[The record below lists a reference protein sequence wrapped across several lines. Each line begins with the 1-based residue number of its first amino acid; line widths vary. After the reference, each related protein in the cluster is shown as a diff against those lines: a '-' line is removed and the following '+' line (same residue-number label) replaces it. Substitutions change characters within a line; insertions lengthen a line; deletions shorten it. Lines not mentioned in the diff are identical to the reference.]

1 MEQSNEVLSDTAVM
15 RTAVV
20 PQPSLEV
27 RLAVMEERLNTVRK
41 DVKEL
46 DNRLTESVARIEHM
60 IDGLK
65 NRPNSVQEFLEENWK
80 AIVLVVMGVLGANA
94 TIVETLAKA
103 FFGS

>member
-1 MEQSNEVLSDTAVM
+1 MERSNEVLSG
-15 RTAVV
+15 TAVV
-20 PQPSLEV
+20 SQPSLEV

-46 DNRLTESVARIEHM
+46 DNRLTESVSRIEHM

-80 AIVLVVMGVLGANA
+80 AIVLVVMGILGANA

-103 FFGS
+103 FFGN

>member
-1 MEQSNEVLSDTAVM
+1 MEQSNEVLSSTSI
-15 RTAVV
+15 V

-27 RLAVMEERLNTVRK
+27 RLAVMEERLNTVRN
-41 DVKEL
+41 DVREL
-46 DNRLTESVARIEHM
+46 DNRLTESVSRIEHM

-80 AIVLVVMGVLGANA
+80 AIVLVVMGIMGANA
-94 TIVETLAKA
+94 TIVESLAKA

>member
-1 MEQSNEVLSDTAVM
+1 MEQSNEVLSG
-15 RTAVV
+15 TAVV

-46 DNRLTESVARIEHM
+46 DNRLTDSVSRIEHM

-80 AIVLVVMGVLGANA
+80 AIVLVGMGILGANA

>member
-1 MEQSNEVLSDTAVM
+1 MEQSNEVLSG
-15 RTAVV
+15 TAVV

-27 RLAVMEERLNTVRK
+27 RLAVMEERLNTVRN
-41 DVKEL
+41 DVREL
-46 DNRLTESVARIEHM
+46 DNRLTESVSRIEHM

-80 AIVLVVMGVLGANA
+80 AIVLVVMGIMGANA
-94 TIVETLAKA
+94 TIVESLAKA

>member
-1 MEQSNEVLSDTAVM
+1 MEQSNEVLSG
-15 RTAVV
+15 TAVV

-27 RLAVMEERLNTVRK
+27 RLAVMEERLSTVRK

-46 DNRLTESVARIEHM
+46 DNRLTESVSRIEHM

-80 AIVLVVMGVLGANA
+80 AIVLVVMGIMGANA
-94 TIVETLAKA
+94 TIVETLSKA
-103 FFGS
+103 FFGG

>member
-1 MEQSNEVLSDTAVM
+1 MEQSNEVLPG
-15 RTAVV
+15 TAVV

-46 DNRLTESVARIEHM
+46 DNRLTESVSRIEHM

-80 AIVLVVMGVLGANA
+80 AIVSVVMGILGANA

-103 FFGS
+103 FFGN

>member
-1 MEQSNEVLSDTAVM
+1 MEQSNEVLSG
-15 RTAVV
+15 TAVV
-20 PQPSLEV
+20 AQPSLEV
-27 RLAVMEERLNTVRK
+27 RLAVMEERLNTVRN
-41 DVKEL
+41 DVREL
-46 DNRLTESVARIEHM
+46 DNRLTESVSRIEHM

-80 AIVLVVMGVLGANA
+80 AIVLVVMGIMGANA

>member
-1 MEQSNEVLSDTAVM
+1 MEQSNEVLSG
-15 RTAVV
+15 TAVV
-20 PQPSLEV
+20 TQPSLEV

-46 DNRLTESVARIEHM
+46 DNRLTESVSRIEHM

-80 AIVLVVMGVLGANA
+80 AIVLVVMGIMGANA

>member
-1 MEQSNEVLSDTAVM
+1 MEQSNEVLSG
-15 RTAVV
+15 TAVV

-27 RLAVMEERLNTVRK
+27 RLAVMEERLNTVRN

-46 DNRLTESVARIEHM
+46 DNRLTESVSRIEHM

-80 AIVLVVMGVLGANA
+80 AIVLVVMGIMGANA
-94 TIVETLAKA
+94 TIVESLAKA

>member
-1 MEQSNEVLSDTAVM
+1 MEQSNEVLSG
-15 RTAVV
+15 TAVV
-20 PQPSLEV
+20 TQPSLEV
-27 RLAVMEERLNTVRK
+27 RLAVMEERLNTVRN
-41 DVKEL
+41 DVREL
-46 DNRLTESVARIEHM
+46 DNRLTESVSRIEHM

-80 AIVLVVMGVLGANA
+80 AIVLVVMGIMGANA

>member
-1 MEQSNEVLSDTAVM
+1 MEQSNEVLSS
-15 RTAVV
+15 TAVV
-20 PQPSLEV
+20 TQPSLEV
-27 RLAVMEERLNTVRK
+27 RLAVMEERLNTVRN
-41 DVKEL
+41 DVREL
-46 DNRLTESVARIEHM
+46 DNRLTESVSRIEHM

-80 AIVLVVMGVLGANA
+80 AIVLVVMGIMGANA

>member
-1 MEQSNEVLSDTAVM
+1 MEQSNEVLSG
-15 RTAVV
+15 TAVV
-20 PQPSLEV
+20 PQPALEV

-46 DNRLTESVARIEHM
+46 DNRLTESVSRIEHM

-80 AIVLVVMGVLGANA
+80 AIVLVVMGILGANA

-103 FFGS
+103 FFGN

>member
-1 MEQSNEVLSDTAVM
+1 MERSNEVLSG
-15 RTAVV
+15 TAVV

-27 RLAVMEERLNTVRK
+27 RLAVMEERLSTVRK

-46 DNRLTESVARIEHM
+46 DNRLTESVSRIEHM

-80 AIVLVVMGVLGANA
+80 AIVLVVMGILGANA

-103 FFGS
+103 FFGN

>member
-1 MEQSNEVLSDTAVM
+1 MEQSNEVLSGTAI
-15 RTAVV
+15 A

-46 DNRLTESVARIEHM
+46 DNRLTESVSRIEHM

-80 AIVLVVMGVLGANA
+80 AIVLVVMGIMGANA
-94 TIVETLAKA
+94 TIVESLAKA

>member
-1 MEQSNEVLSDTAVM
+1 MEQSNEVLSGT
-15 RTAVV
+15 TVV
-20 PQPSLEV
+20 SQPSLEV
-27 RLAVMEERLNTVRK
+27 RLAVMEERLSTVRK

-46 DNRLTESVARIEHM
+46 DNRLTESVSRIEHM

-80 AIVLVVMGVLGANA
+80 AIVLVVMGILGANA

>member
-1 MEQSNEVLSDTAVM
+1 MEQSNEVLSGT
-15 RTAVV
+15 TVV
-20 PQPSLEV
+20 SQPSLEV
-27 RLAVMEERLNTVRK
+27 RLAVMEERLSTVRK

-46 DNRLTESVARIEHM
+46 DNRLTESVSRIEHM

-80 AIVLVVMGVLGANA
+80 AIVLVVMGIMGANA

>member
-1 MEQSNEVLSDTAVM
+1 MEQSNEVLSGTSI
-15 RTAVV
+15 V

-27 RLAVMEERLNTVRK
+27 RLAVMEERLSTVRN

-46 DNRLTESVARIEHM
+46 DNRLTESVSRIEHM

-80 AIVLVVMGVLGANA
+80 AIVLGVMGIMGANA
-94 TIVETLAKA
+94 TIVESLAKA
-103 FFGS
+103 FFGN